1 MDSDGLVAIE
11 LSNDEREVL
20 RHGLGEWGGPA
31 HCSDALAV
39 AMDFQSVTDL
49 HEQRRRLRSALIANQ
64 PLSARDWRRILV
76 ATEFVF
82 TSDVFGSGVDWP
94 ITTGYSDERTIAILR
109 ALQRTLGA
117 ALRQALYGQR

>member
-31 HCSDALAV
+31 HCSDVLAV
-39 AMDFQSVTDL
+39 AMGFESVMDL
-49 HEQRRRLRSALIANQ
+49 HEQGRRLRSALIANE
-64 PLSARDWRRILV
+64 PLSARDWRRTLV

-82 TSDVFGSGVDWP
+82 ASDIFGADVDWS
-94 ITTGYSDERTIAILR
+94 ITTGYSDEQTITILR
-109 ALQRTLGA
+109 ALQRKLGR
-117 ALRQALYGQR
+117 ALHQALYGHR